1 LINSLNLYKL
11 KNMTIDKL
19 QSLYDA
25 VYEYTDQLNDEALN
39 ILDTVA
45 EAHGA
50 DDIMMKFLTDGVV
63 TYDEAVLLAAVFEM
77 AADECEAEVE
87 D

>member
-1 LINSLNLYKL
+1 
-11 KNMTIDKL
+11 
-19 QSLYDA
+19 
-25 VYEYTDQLNDEALN
+25 
-39 ILDTVA
+39 VA

-63 TYDEAVLLAAVFEM
+63 TYEEAVLLAAVFEM

>member
-1 LINSLNLYKL
+1 
-11 KNMTIDKL
+11 MTIDKL

-25 VYEYTDQLNDEALN
+25 VYEYTDELNDEALD

-50 DDIMMKFLTDGVV
+50 DDVLQKFLTDGVV
-63 TYDEAVLLAAVFEM
+63 THEEAVLLAEVFEM
-77 AADECEAEVE
+77 AAEECEAEVE
-87 D
+87 Y

>member
-1 LINSLNLYKL
+1 
-11 KNMTIDKL
+11 MTIDKL

-25 VYEYTDQLNDEALN
+25 VYEYTDQLNDEALD

-45 EAHGA
+45 EEHGA
-50 DDIMMKFLTDGVV
+50 DDILQKFLTDGVV
-63 TYDEAVLLAAVFEM
+63 THEEAVLLAEVFEM

-87 D
+87 Y

>member
-25 VYEYTDQLNDEALN
+25 VYEYTDQLNDEALD

-50 DDIMMKFLTDGVV
+50 DDILQKFLTVGVV
-63 TYDEAVLLAAVFEM
+63 THEEAVLLAEVFEM

>member
-1 LINSLNLYKL
+1 
-11 KNMTIDKL
+11 MTIDKL

-25 VYEYTDQLNDEALN
+25 VYEYTDELNDEALD

-50 DDIMMKFLTDGVV
+50 DDILQKFLTDGVV
-63 TYDEAVLLAAVFEM
+63 THEEAVLLAAVFEM
-77 AADECEAEVE
+77 AAEECEAEVE
-87 D
+87 Y

>member
-1 LINSLNLYKL
+1 
-11 KNMTIDKL
+11 MTIDKL

-39 ILDTVA
+39 ILDAVA
-45 EAHGA
+45 EEHGA

-63 TYDEAVLLAAVFEM
+63 THEEAVLLAEVFKM
-77 AADECEAEVE
+77 AADECEAEAE
-87 D
+87 DF

>member
-1 LINSLNLYKL
+1 
-11 KNMTIDKL
+11 MTIDKL

-25 VYEYTDQLNDEALN
+25 VYEYTDQLNDEALD

-50 DDIMMKFLTDGVV
+50 DDILQKFLTDGVV
-63 TYDEAVLLAAVFEM
+63 TQEEAVLLAEVFEM
-77 AADECEAEVE
+77 AAEECEAEVE
-87 D
+87 Y